1 MVEEEKVDVQ
11 RQSPRSPLRQGA
23 KSEDEA
29 LVLRELKAREISN
42 VQRKAYRDAK
52 LAAKRKRIS
61 V

>member
-1 MVEEEKVDVQ
+1 MRGKKHL
-11 RQSPRSPLRQGA
+11 RTPLRQGA